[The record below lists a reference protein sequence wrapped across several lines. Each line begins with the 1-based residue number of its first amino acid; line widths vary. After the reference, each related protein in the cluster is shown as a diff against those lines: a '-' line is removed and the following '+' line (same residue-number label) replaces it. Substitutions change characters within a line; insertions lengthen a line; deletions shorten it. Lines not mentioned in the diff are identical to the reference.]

1 MLTLDPPPYLL
12 AKVKITYEKS
22 AFRPENGERQADVW
36 FEVCHEEAVPEVIGE
51 AVLVQ
56 VVVDQSKEGAV
67 GLSFLVRHHSYDTGD
82 VDAAQKS
89 HQDESLE
96 NQGFNIAQNYTFHGQ
111 KCCLGHTVRM
121 SAEVCPRASSKI

>member
-1 MLTLDPPPYLL
+1 M
-12 AKVKITYEKS
+12 KITS
-22 AFRPENGERQADVW
+22 HFRPEHGERRADVW

-51 AVLVQ
+51 AVLIQ

-111 KCCLGHTVRM
+111 KCCLGTFICLQNIIQKRFNKTKW
-121 SAEVCPRASSKI
+121 EISSGSYKL